1 MNKSWLI
8 VDGHLYYYLNL
19 EQQSLYA
26 CFFLMCVFEKHSL
39 LFFLQMTKGKVLE
52 LLLLQEMKI
61 IGNVRMNDSGEQIIE
76 KTLKNAGC

>member
-1 MNKSWLI
+1 
-8 VDGHLYYYLNL
+8 
-19 EQQSLYA
+19 
-26 CFFLMCVFEKHSL
+26 
-39 LFFLQMTKGKVLE
+39 MTKGKVLE